1 MISFGIVAEHQNNEE
16 KKKNEEMEFDLCLGV
31 VHEWVWLE
39 SSIHARIL
47 PKVFV
52 FFQLFCQPTGV
63 HFVYSN
69 ARAERETTLLFYF
82 VSTVQK
88 STQSVTA
95 NTQCEYRPRFQSDA
109 TVTQPKS
116 QSLLFLSL

>member
-1 MISFGIVAEHQNNEE
+1 MISFGIVAEHQKNEE
-16 KKKNEEMEFDLCLGV
+16 KKKMKKKWNLICVWEWCTNGFGWRV
-31 VHEWVWLE
+31 V
-39 SSIHARIL
+39 S
-47 PKVFV
+47 VFV

-69 ARAERETTLLFYF
+69 ARAERETTLVFYF
-82 VSTVQK
+82 VFTVQF
-88 STQSVTA
+88 TQSVTA
-95 NTQCEYRPRFQSDA
+95 NTQCEYRPRFQSDD